1 MKRAWRMIKKMK
13 TALVKLRSVRILDSG
28 QDGMIIFGHSK
39 PKTHIMFEN
48 LSLGLDIAT
57 ALSVI
62 AAAAAFIWNSV
73 LSHRKDRNDRR
84 REVIRSYAFKVADK
98 VYEDIKAIM
107 EETDRIR
114 DRLQEGQTTQNL
126 NPWRDLIFNL
136 RYTLVPIE
144 TIDEVYGD
152 GRFIRLSAELQGELQ
167 TFMSD
172 FFKLISPAS
181 DEKWDFDEVMGRPYM
196 LAKKYHIKLFQET
209 EDYFEGL

>member
-1 MKRAWRMIKKMK
+1 
-13 TALVKLRSVRILDSG
+13 
-28 QDGMIIFGHSK
+28 
-39 PKTHIMFEN
+39 MFEN

-73 LSHRKDRNDRR
+73 LSHRKDRKDRR

-98 VYEDIKAIM
+98 VYEDMKAIM
-107 EETDRIR
+107 EEADRIK
-114 DRLQEGQTTQNL
+114 DRLYEGQTTQDI
-126 NPWRDLIFNL
+126 NPWRDRIFNL

-152 GRFIRLSAELQGELQ
+152 GRFIRLSAQLQEELQ

-172 FFKLISPAS
+172 FSKLISPDS
-181 DEKWDFDEVMGRPYM
+181 DEKWDFNEVMRRPYL
-196 LAKKYHIKLFQET
+196 LAKKYHVRLFQET
-209 EDYFEGL
+209 EDYFDSL

>member
-1 MKRAWRMIKKMK
+1 
-13 TALVKLRSVRILDSG
+13 
-28 QDGMIIFGHSK
+28 
-39 PKTHIMFEN
+39 MFEN

-73 LSHRKDRNDRR
+73 LSHRKDRKERR
-84 REVIRSYAFKVADK
+84 KGVIRSYAFKVADK
-98 VYEDIKAIM
+98 VYEDMTAIV
-107 EETDRIR
+107 EETDQIR
-114 DRLQEGQTTQNL
+114 NRLHEGQTTQDL

-136 RYTLVPIE
+136 RYTLVPLE

-172 FFKLISPAS
+172 FLKLISPGS
-181 DEKWDFDEVMGRPYM
+181 DEKWDFEEVMGRPYM
-196 LAKKYHIKLFQET
+196 LAKKYHVRLFQET
-209 EDYFEGL
+209 EDYFDSL